1 MSANE
6 FNRRTF
12 LRGLNKW
19 CWSCK
24 QRYIIKGNVNVYC
37 LDFYHQY
44 RYDHSRHLAA
54 SNPVRGIYFDVLMTA
69 SLSFH
74 ASSLELGG
82 RFSSHVGFQFK
93 QLGV

>member
-1 MSANE
+1 MVLVY
-6 FNRRTF
+6 T
-12 LRGLNKW
+12 
-19 CWSCK
+19 

-54 SNPVRGIYFDVLMTA
+54 FNSVREIYFDVLMTA
-69 SLSFH
+69 LLGFH
-74 ASSLELGG
+74 TSSLELEG

-93 QLGV
+93 LLGV